1 MTHKRGSYIWSA
13 VLYLIFCILLIL
25 IKFISNQVFFG
36 GPQGISV
43 LLIFHQDLL
52 FVYFVRQAF
61 KEHVIS
67 CKASLVT

>member
-1 MTHKRGSYIWSA
+1 MTHKRGSYIWSV
-13 VLYLIFCILLIL
+13 VLYLIFCFLLIL
-25 IKFISNQVFFG
+25 TKFISNQVFFG

-43 LLIFHQDLL
+43 LLIFHQDIL

>member
-1 MTHKRGSYIWSA
+1 MTHKRGSYIWSV

-25 IKFISNQVFFG
+25 IKCISNQVFFG

-52 FVYFVRQAF
+52 FVYLR
-61 KEHVIS
+61 S
-67 CKASLVT
+67 M

>member
-1 MTHKRGSYIWSA
+1 MTHKRGSYIWSV

-25 IKFISNQVFFG
+25 IKCISNQVFFG

-43 LLIFHQDLL
+43 LLIFHHDLL